1 MKPSKRYEVGF
12 RTRDGDVCA
21 HMVNTDS
28 CGRALR
34 HAIEVEMTPPGAKTW
49 EEAVLAIAWVRW
61 WPASEP
67 DPGEPPDDV

>member
-1 MKPSKRYEVGF
+1 MKRYEVGL
-12 RTRDGDVCA
+12 RLPNGNLCS
-21 HMVNTDS
+21 HLVNTDS
-28 CGRALR
+28 CGKALR

-67 DPGEPPDDV
+67 DPEAWPDDV